1 MDIISIQIL
10 ALDVLQNVKIV
21 IHHKNVSDVLMDMF
35 YKIKELKEA
44 INVLNAIKNVKH
56 VQLIKINVHHVL
68 MDINLMG
75 GNAIKF
81 LKLLWCIHLTAL

>member
-1 MDIISIQIL
+1 
-10 ALDVLQNVKIV
+10 
-21 IHHKNVSDVLMDMF
+21 
-35 YKIKELKEA
+35 
-44 INVLNAIKNVKH
+44 VLNAIQNVKH

-81 LKLLWCIHLTAL
+81 LKLLWFINLIPH